1 MSTVCQVTE
10 ISSETLEETSVRPL
24 EPLV

>member
-1 MSTVCQVTE
+1 VCQVTE

-24 EPLV
+24 EPFV